1 MPAAKQFREDIITLG
16 ERVQKQSP
24 YNFQRNRQLFNKQ
37 PRPPQANIS
46 QPNAKGLLVG
56 WGLSTREYWQ
66 SVFEDYLQ
74 RKKLTRET
82 SLRMGREQ

>member
-1 MPAAKQFREDIITLG
+1 MSPTEEFREDIITLG

-37 PRPPQANIS
+37 PRPSQANIS
-46 QPNAKGLLVG
+46 QPNARGPLVG
-56 WGLSTREYWQ
+56 WGLSTQEYWQ

-74 RKKLTRET
+74 RKKLTQKT
-82 SLRMGREQ
+82 SLRLGREQ